1 MVINFAKNMI
11 DKSNLLYP
19 FVSLKS
25 DASKE
30 LEEDLSLSRRSEKEE
45 DTPKECEDIS
55 SLVAF
60 ENLMADVTDVMLLL
74 LVENISGLTNDDFKL
89 EFIRDFNVA
98 VVTFQTYTGKIK

>member
-1 MVINFAKNMI
+1 MIIYFDKNMI
-11 DKSNLLYP
+11 DKSNTLYP
-19 FVSLKS
+19 FVFLKS
-25 DASKE
+25 DSSKK

-60 ENLMADVTDVMLLL
+60 ENLKANVTDVMLML